1 MSSSMMSSSMMSSSM
16 MSSSMMFIMMFIIQY
31 VFMSY
36 IMTNRIDNITNSI
49 GKVYISTLMGLI
61 MVLYM
66 NLSMNIKTF
75 MNRETFIYIGL
86 ICIVIY
92 LYKTQVGIND
102 AQYLQEIIEHHSIAL
117 LTSENI
123 LKKTNNN
130 YVADIAQR
138 IRNTQEKEIAEMR
151 NIIKL
156 L

>member
-1 MSSSMMSSSMMSSSM
+1 
-16 MSSSMMFIMMFIIQY
+16 MMFIMMFIIQY

-61 MVLYM
+61 MVFYM
-66 NLSMNIKTF
+66 NLSMNLKTF
-75 MNRETFIYIGL
+75 INRENFIYIGL

-102 AQYLQEIIEHHSIAL
+102 AQYLQEMIEHHSMAL